1 MIKRIWKR
9 VKPWSVPVCLTL
21 LCYVLL
27 QHVFLL
33 GYVPSASM
41 EPTLQEGSFIF
52 GLRTFETPSVGD
64 IIVFE
69 KDGVLQV
76 KRIAAGPGEQI
87 NLTELEY
94 MDSLPIPNWS
104 DPVLTVPEGHFFVLG
119 DNTNNSIDSRYWD
132 EPFLTESQI
141 LAIVP
146 NR

>member
-1 MIKRIWKR
+1 MIKKIWKR

-52 GLRTFETPSVGD
+52 GLRFFETPKAGD

-87 NLTELEY
+87 SLTKLEY

-119 DNTNNSIDSRYWD
+119 DNTQNSYDSRYWED
-132 EPFLTESQI
+132 PFIAEEQI
-141 LAIVP
+141 VAVLP
-146 NR
+146 

>member
-1 MIKRIWKR
+1 MIKKIWKR
-9 VKPWSVPVCLTL
+9 VKPWSVPICLTL

-52 GLRTFETPSVGD
+52 GLRIFETPTVGD

-69 KDGVLQV
+69 EEGTLQV
-76 KRIAAGPGEQI
+76 KRIAAIPGDQI
-87 NLTELEY
+87 DLTKLAY

-104 DPVLTVPEGHFFVLG
+104 DPLLTVPAGHFFVLG
-119 DNTNNSIDSRYWD
+119 DNTQNSYDSRYWED
-132 EPFLTESQI
+132 PFIAEEQI
-141 LAIVP
+141 VAVLP
-146 NR
+146 

>member
-52 GLRTFETPSVGD
+52 GLRIFEDPNVGD

-87 NLTELEY
+87 DLAKLEY

-104 DPVLTVPEGHFFVLG
+104 NSILTVPAGHFFVLG
-119 DNTNNSIDSRYWD
+119 DNTQNSYDSRYWED
-132 EPFLTESQI
+132 PFVAEEQI
-141 LAIVP
+141 VAVLP
-146 NR
+146 

>member
-41 EPTLQEGSFIF
+41 EPTLKEGSFIF
-52 GLRTFETPSVGD
+52 GLRIFETPKTGD

-69 KDGVLQV
+69 KDGTLQV
-76 KRIAAGPGEQI
+76 KRIAAGSGEQI
-87 NLTELEY
+87 DLSKLEY
-94 MDSLPIPNWS
+94 MDSHPIPDWT
-104 DPVLTVPEGHFFVLG
+104 DPILTVPAGHFFVLG
-119 DNTNNSIDSRYWD
+119 DNAQNSYDSRYWED
-132 EPFLTESQI
+132 PFIAEEQI
-141 LAIVP
+141 VAVLS
-146 NR
+146 

>member
-52 GLRTFETPSVGD
+52 GLRIFESPNTGD

-76 KRIAAGPGEQI
+76 KRIAAEPGEQI
-87 NLTELEY
+87 DLTKLEY

-104 DPVLTVPEGHFFVLG
+104 DPILTVPVGHFFVLG
-119 DNTNNSIDSRYWD
+119 DNTQNSYDSRYWED
-132 EPFLTESQI
+132 PFIAEEQI
-141 LAIVP
+141 VAVLP
-146 NR
+146 

>member
-1 MIKRIWKR
+1 MIKKIWKR
-9 VKPWSVPVCLTL
+9 VKPWSVPICLTL

-52 GLRTFETPSVGD
+52 GLRIFETPTVGD

-69 KDGVLQV
+69 EEGTLQV
-76 KRIAAGPGEQI
+76 KRIAAIPGDQI
-87 NLTELEY
+87 ELTKLEY

-104 DPVLTVPEGHFFVLG
+104 DPLLTVPAGHFYVLG
-119 DNTNNSIDSRYWD
+119 DNTQNSYDSRYW
-132 EPFLTESQI
+132 ENPFIAEEQI
-141 LAIVP
+141 VAVLP
-146 NR
+146 